1 MHFIDTHAHLDLPE
15 FQKDR
20 KEVIERAR
28 QADVKTMITVGIGIQ
43 ECKAAIR
50 LAEQYP
56 FIYATVGMH
65 PHNAKHLDL
74 DALDFLEEQ
83 ARHEKV
89 VALGEMGLDFYR
101 NRSPRQDQIRC
112 FRAQLDLAGSLQL
125 PVVIHDRDAHKES
138 VAILREENGGAFGG
152 VIHCFSGDAAMAFA
166 CIDMGFHISI
176 PGTVTFKNARSL
188 HEVVRKI
195 PLASL
200 LIETDCPFLTPVPN
214 RGKRNEPAYVVR
226 VAKQVA
232 ALKKVSVEAVA
243 ETTTRNARTVF
254 GLPEAPKL

>member
-1 MHFIDTHAHLDLPE
+1 
-15 FQKDR
+15 
-20 KEVIERAR
+20 
-28 QADVKTMITVGIGIQ
+28 
-43 ECKAAIR
+43 
-50 LAEQYP
+50 
-56 FIYATVGMH
+56 
-65 PHNAKHLDL
+65 KHLDL

-125 PVVIHDRDAHKES
+125 PVVIHDRDAHEES
-138 VAILREENGGAFGG
+138 VNILREENGGDFGG

-226 VAKQVA
+226 VAEQVA
-232 ALKKVSVEAVA
+232 ALKKVSLEEVA

-254 GLPEAPKL
+254 GLPEEPKQ